1 MKIIILAALMG
12 MLGSTQAI
20 VLKSKSDPVD
30 DPITK
35 DMNALLDKT
44 VFSRNHTRKADQD
57 YLTHLFRS
65 YTTLGADGD
74 GDANGKRVLTEFNAK
89 FAARKILKD
98 WKGLSSNE
106 ALDFVEGDKFHGIFA
121 PFDYNKNGTIDQRD
135 AYFWARS
142 LVGETY
148 EGPISTGE

>member
-1 MKIIILAALMG
+1 MKVIIFGALLG
-12 MLGSTQAI
+12 MLGTTQAI
-20 VLKSKSDPVD
+20 VLTKSDPVD

-44 VFSRNHTRKADQD
+44 PFSRSHNKKEDQD
-57 YLTHLFRS
+57 YLTRTFRA
-65 YTTLGADGD
+65 YTTLGADAE

-89 FAARKILKD
+89 FAGRKILAD
-98 WKGLSSNE
+98 WKGLSSND
-106 ALDFVEGDKFHGIFA
+106 ALDFVEGDKFHSIFA
-121 PFDYNKNGTIDQRD
+121 TFDYNKNGTLDQRD